1 MPSEFACLCFAL
13 QGHVTAE
20 DEAALA
26 KRKAKAAVE
35 REAARE
41 RRAELDLDDESSRAS
56 SPGGTPQKK
65 KKFIHAPRVDEQHA
79 AAAAAAFTRTASD
92 VGDAPDA
99 GEDVAAGSVDLASDP
114 DFAAFVSDPVAAHVT
129 AVKAAHG
136 HGHSGGG
143 GRPVCKYEPGCYRH
157 NADHLAQFAHPE
169 RERREKEEADA
180 NAKEAKEA
188 AKEAAAAAASPSEAV
203 KAEAAEEE

>member
-1 MPSEFACLCFAL
+1 M
-13 QGHVTAE
+13 TAE

-41 RRAELDLDDESSRAS
+41 RRAELGLDDESSRAS

-79 AAAAAAFTRTASD
+79 AAAAAAFSTASD
-92 VGDAPDA
+92 VSDASDA
-99 GEDVAAGSVDLASDP
+99 GEDVGSGSVDLASDP

-129 AVKAAHG
+129 AVKAGHVHG
-136 HGHSGGG
+136 A

-157 NADHLAQFAHPE
+157 NADHLAQFAHPA
-169 RERREKEEADA
+169 RERREKEEAAA
-180 NAKEAKEA
+180 NEKEAKEA
-188 AKEAAAAAASPSEAV
+188 AAEAAAAAAAGPSEAV
-203 KAEAAEEE
+203 KAEAAEE